1 MALQRVTME
10 LVVVVVVA
18 VAVGML
24 RWVMCSTV
32 SSGT

>member
-1 MALQRVTME
+1 MAVQRVTME
-10 LVVVVVVA
+10 LVVVVA

>member
-1 MALQRVTME
+1 ME
-10 LVVVVVVA
+10 LVVVVVVV
-18 VAVGML
+18 VAVDML